1 MVISNNLLFK
11 HAYSVDNCFGRVENL
26 ILVNLSLQLEM
37 TPSKNTRN
45 ISFSKAQ
52 NKLKRGKEKSGLDAL
67 KVIKELEEENLN
79 ILIKDNNSKE
89 PKGESP

>member
-1 MVISNNLLFK
+1 
-11 HAYSVDNCFGRVENL
+11 
-26 ILVNLSLQLEM
+26 
-37 TPSKNTRN
+37 
-45 ISFSKAQ
+45 
-52 NKLKRGKEKSGLDAL
+52 LKRGKEKAGLDAL